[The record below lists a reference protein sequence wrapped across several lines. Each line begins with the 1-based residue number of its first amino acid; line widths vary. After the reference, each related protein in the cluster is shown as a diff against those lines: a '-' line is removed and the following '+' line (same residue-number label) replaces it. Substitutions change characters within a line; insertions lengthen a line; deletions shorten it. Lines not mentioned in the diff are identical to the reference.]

1 MSEGPSD
8 IVFVHGLRVDALI
21 GVHAWER
28 ELRQMLLIDLD
39 LATDVRAAA
48 ARDALGDALD
58 YQAVAQCVSELVRG
72 SSYQLVESLAEALAK
87 RLIEEFAIP
96 WLRLRITKPG
106 AVPGAAAVGIL
117 IERPGARG

>member
-1 MSEGPSD
+1 MSERSHD

-28 ELRQMLLIDLD
+28 ELRQTLLIDLD
-39 LATDVRAAA
+39 LAADVRAGA
-48 ARDALGDALD
+48 ARDVLEDALD
-58 YQAVAQCVSELVRG
+58 YQALARRVGEFVRG
-72 SSYQLVESLAEALAK
+72 SSYQLVESLAEALAS

-106 AVPGAAAVGIL
+106 AVPGAAAVGVL
-117 IERPGARG
+117 IERSVRG